1 MELRT
6 LRSFLAV
13 AEELHFGRAA
23 ERVGV
28 SQPSLSQHIARLEA
42 ELGTAL
48 FERTSRRVRLTSAG
62 AALIPGARRAV
73 IEVERAARAA
83 RDAASGGSGELL
95 IGALGSALN
104 GALPPLVRAFTAQ
117 NPDVDVDIRQLDTAE
132 QLAALQDRR
141 LDVGFIRS
149 AQPAPGLIVTT
160 IAEEP
165 LVAVLPADHPLAAD
179 PALALDAL
187 ADEPFVFWPRQAS
200 VDFYDDVIN
209 ACRHV
214 GFSPRVKFEAHGAET
229 LLGLIAAGLGVSVQ
243 PEPYRNLARTGVA
256 FRPLAAPAPT
266 TTLQV
271 ARRRGDS
278 SPVVR
283 RFLAV
288 VDTFAAGQPQAGTP
302 PSPPTTNPIKG
313 G

>member
-1 MELRT
+1 MELRA

-48 FERTSRRVRLTSAG
+48 FQRTSRRVRLTPAG
-62 AALIPGARRAV
+62 AALVPGARRAL
-73 IEVERAARAA
+73 IEVQRGARAA
-83 RDAASGGSGELL
+83 RDAAGGSTGELV

-104 GALPPLVRAFTAQ
+104 GMLPALVRVFTAQ
-117 NPDVDVDIRQLDTAE
+117 APDVAIDIRQLDTAE

-141 LDVGFIRS
+141 LDVGFTRS
-149 AQPAPGLIVTT
+149 AEPAPGLVVTSV
-160 IAEEP
+160 AEEP
-165 LVAVLPADHPLAAD
+165 LVAVLPADHPLAAGATV
-179 PALALDAL
+179 ALEAL
-187 ADEPFVFWPRQAS
+187 ADQPFVLWPRQAS
-200 VDFYDDVIN
+200 VGFYDEVIT
-209 ACRHV
+209 ACRHA
-214 GFSPRVKFEAHGAET
+214 GFSPHIKFEGRGAET
-229 LLGLIAAGLGVSVQ
+229 LLGLVAAGLGVSIQ

-271 ARRRGDS
+271 AHRRGDPA
-278 SPVVR
+278 PVVR
-283 RFLAV
+283 RFLAI
-288 VDTFAAGQPQAGTP
+288 VDALVTGDPDHR
-302 PSPPTTNPIKG
+302 
-313 G
+313 

>member
-1 MELRT
+1 MELRA

-48 FERTSRRVRLTSAG
+48 FQRTSRRVRLTPAG
-62 AALIPGARRAV
+62 AALVPGARRAL
-73 IEVERAARAA
+73 IEVQRGARAA
-83 RDAASGGSGELL
+83 RDAAGGSTGELV

-104 GALPPLVRAFTAQ
+104 GMLPALVRVFTAQ
-117 NPDVDVDIRQLDTAE
+117 APDVAIDIRQLDTAE

-141 LDVGFIRS
+141 LDVGFTRS
-149 AQPAPGLIVTT
+149 AEPALGLVVTSV
-160 IAEEP
+160 AEEP
-165 LVAVLPADHPLAAD
+165 LVAVLPADHPLAAGATV
-179 PALALDAL
+179 ALEAL
-187 ADEPFVFWPRQAS
+187 ADQPFVLWPRQAS
-200 VDFYDDVIN
+200 VGFYDEVIT
-209 ACRHV
+209 ACRHA
-214 GFSPRVKFEAHGAET
+214 GFSPHIKFEGRGAET
-229 LLGLIAAGLGVSVQ
+229 LLGLVAAGLGVSIQ

-271 ARRRGDS
+271 AHRRGDPA
-278 SPVVR
+278 PVVS
-283 RFLAV
+283 RFLAI
-288 VDTFAAGQPQAGTP
+288 VDALVTGDPDHR
-302 PSPPTTNPIKG
+302 
-313 G
+313 

>member
-1 MELRT
+1 MELRA

-48 FERTSRRVRLTSAG
+48 FQRTSRRVRLTPAG
-62 AALIPGARRAV
+62 AALVPGARRAL
-73 IEVERAARAA
+73 IEVQRGARAA
-83 RDAASGGSGELL
+83 RDAAGGSTGELV

-104 GALPPLVRAFTAQ
+104 GMLPALVRVFTAQ
-117 NPDVDVDIRQLDTAE
+117 APDVAIDIRQLDTAE

-149 AQPAPGLIVTT
+149 AEPTPGLVVTSV
-160 IAEEP
+160 AEEP
-165 LVAVLPADHPLAAD
+165 LVAVLPADHPLAAGATV
-179 PALALDAL
+179 ALEAL
-187 ADEPFVFWPRQAS
+187 ADQPFVLWPRQAS
-200 VDFYDDVIN
+200 VGFYDEVIT
-209 ACRHV
+209 ACRHA
-214 GFSPRVKFEAHGAET
+214 GFSPHIKFEGRGAET
-229 LLGLIAAGLGVSVQ
+229 LLGLVAAGLGVSIQ

-271 ARRRGDS
+271 AHRRGDLA
-278 SPVVR
+278 PVVR
-283 RFLAV
+283 RFLAI
-288 VDTFAAGQPQAGTP
+288 VDALVTGDPDHR
-302 PSPPTTNPIKG
+302 
-313 G
+313 

>member
-1 MELRT
+1 MELRA

-48 FERTSRRVRLTSAG
+48 FQRTSRRVRLTPAG
-62 AALIPGARRAV
+62 AALVPGARRAL
-73 IEVERAARAA
+73 IEVQRGARAA
-83 RDAASGGSGELL
+83 RDAAGGSTGELV

-104 GALPPLVRAFTAQ
+104 GMLPALVRVFTAQ
-117 NPDVDVDIRQLDTAE
+117 APDVAIDLRQLDTAE

-149 AQPAPGLIVTT
+149 AEPAPGLVVTSV
-160 IAEEP
+160 AEEP
-165 LVAVLPADHPLAAD
+165 LVAVLPADHPLAAGATV
-179 PALALDAL
+179 ALEAL
-187 ADEPFVFWPRQAS
+187 ADQPFVLWPRQAS
-200 VDFYDDVIN
+200 VGFYDEVIT
-209 ACRHV
+209 ACRHA
-214 GFSPRVKFEAHGAET
+214 GFSPHIKFEGRGAET
-229 LLGLIAAGLGVSVQ
+229 LLGLVAAGLGVSIQ

-271 ARRRGDS
+271 AHRRGDLA
-278 SPVVR
+278 PVVR
-283 RFLAV
+283 RFLAI
-288 VDTFAAGQPQAGTP
+288 VDALVTGDPDHR
-302 PSPPTTNPIKG
+302 
-313 G
+313 